1 MFTATLHS
9 SGHGADRMENAALL
23 LLPYVYSVA
32 NYFTVSYLA
41 ML

>member
-1 MFTATLHS
+1 
-9 SGHGADRMENAALL
+9 MENAALL

-41 ML
+41 MLWPSTLYCSLLKC